1 MIREFKAA
9 FNYKLNEQIT
19 ECDFIGSLTLLKP
32 LGFPSKTRECET
44 DGIPK
49 GSSDFRVYIY
59 LKKKIS
65 LCNIFKK
72 GYMKWIIM
80 IEIVAF

>member
-9 FNYKLNEQIT
+9 FNYKFNEQIT

-32 LGFPSKTRECET
+32 LGFPSKTKESET

-49 GSSDFRVYIY
+49 VPIVHIY
-59 LKKKIS
+59 LKIKDQ
-65 LCNIFKK
+65 F
-72 GYMKWIIM
+72 
-80 IEIVAF
+80 V